1 MLEGDFP
8 NKALK
13 LVQEWTKLNQVEFL
27 KIWTTQE
34 FIKLPPLE

>member
-1 MLEGDFP
+1 MLEGDLP

-13 LVQEWTKLNQVEFL
+13 LVQEWTKLNQVELL
-27 KIWTTQE
+27 KIWKTQE